1 MMSRKA
7 QILCLLV
14 AAAGLLAAVIWFA
27 ARRGGWTAG
36 PSALATREVTDMTGQ
51 RVRVPVA
58 PRRVLSLCTSA
69 TDTLI
74 ALGATDRLV
83 AIDEF
88 SLVVPGSQKAT
99 VVGKG
104 SAVSRESVAALQID
118 LAFIW
123 WYQDDAA
130 AMLRDLS
137 IPVVR
142 IRSGR
147 AVELPATIRLV
158 GECMEQQEAAEQLA
172 RPVELCVTQATT
184 RPAGLRVYLELYGP
198 YKTVG
203 SETYTN
209 DLLELAG
216 CVNVAVQTKGSVLLS
231 AEKLVQADPDVML
244 CVGQKADAEAM
255 SRRPGLSDL
264 RAVRQGRVVALD
276 RYWLVAGPSMP
287 QLIEKIRNAARE
299 AAVHAKD

>member
-27 ARRGGWTAG
+27 ARRGGWTSW
-36 PSALATREVTDMTGQ
+36 PSAQATREVADMTGQ
-51 RVRVPVA
+51 RVSVPVA

-137 IPVVR
+137 IPAVR

-147 AVELPATIRLV
+147 AAELPATIRLV
-158 GECMEQQEAAEQLA
+158 GECLGQQEAAEQLA

-184 RPAGLRVYLELYGP
+184 QPAGLRVYLELYGP

-216 CVNVAVQTKGSVLLS
+216 CANVAAQTKGSVLLS

-276 RYWLVAGPSMP
+276 RYWLVAGPGMP
-287 QLIEKIRNAARE
+287 QSIEKIRNAARQ
-299 AAVHAKD
+299 AAAHAKD